1 MINIALVA
9 LRTTLFTL
17 VLTGL
22 IYPLGMTGLSQL
34 LFPAKAN
41 GSLIEHEGKIVGSEL
56 IGQAF
61 ANPAYFQ
68 SRPSAAGQNGYDATS
83 SSGSNLGPTSNKLK
97 ERVQADVERLQKE
110 NPNAEGPVPDALVT
124 ASASGL
130 DPHLSP
136 EAAAWQVARIAKARN
151 IAHDRVAGVL
161 DAQIE
166 GREMGIL
173 GEPKVNLLLLNL
185 ALDHQFGAPAPVPPS
200 PPTPAAEHVE
210 PSGS

>member
-1 MINIALVA
+1 MMNIVVVA

-22 IYPLGMTGLSQL
+22 IYPLGMTGISQL
-34 LFPAKAN
+34 LFPAKAS
-41 GSLIEHEGKIVGSEL
+41 GSLLEHQGKIVGSEL

-68 SRPSAAGQNGYDATS
+68 SRPSAAGQNGFDATA

-97 ERVQADVERLQKE
+97 ERVLADVERLKKE

-124 ASASGL
+124 ASGSGL

-151 IAHDRVAGVL
+151 IAYERVASVL

-166 GREMGIL
+166 GREMGVL
-173 GEPKVNLLLLNL
+173 GEPKVNLLVVNL
-185 ALDHQFGAPAPVPPS
+185 ALDHQFGAPAPVPP
-200 PPTPAAEHVE
+200 PPSTPADGHVE
-210 PSGS
+210 VQK